1 MTADQYEWLRV
12 KDQLVDAVKQL
23 GFPEELG
30 LEIAKNLGS
39 PRAMSR
45 MTGYLC
51 HVKPKKAELIVD
63 EMLAICSETDIWKE
77 KRANEEANAKYNKI
91 LNYGLGGDEE

>member
-1 MTADQYEWLRV
+1 MTENQYEWLRA

-39 PRAMSR
+39 PRAMGR

-51 HVKPKKAELIVD
+51 HVKPKKAEMIVD

-77 KRANEEANAKYNKI
+77 KKAYEEANVKYNEI
-91 LNYGLGGDEE
+91 LYYGRGSDEE

>member
-1 MTADQYEWLRV
+1 MTADQCEWLGA

-45 MTGYLC
+45 MTSYLG
-51 HVKPKKAELIVD
+51 HVKPKNAELIVD
-63 EMLAICSETDIWKE
+63 EMLAICSETDTWKE
-77 KRANEEANAKYNKI
+77 KRENEEANAKYNEI
-91 LNYGLGGDEE
+91 LYYGLDSDEE